1 MSFPKAKRF
10 LEVKDTTPAPD
21 QYNVSASA
29 KPQGVALPTTE
40 RFMEPKDLAPKSLNN
55 TLLFMSP
62 LRKVASTESLPPSGS
77 TQTKRRVS
85 RSQDDRRL
93 KELESEVQR
102 LVKYQAYLDRQRQ
115 QEKDEVT
122 RLEGNLQRTLKE
134 KSELQATLAK
144 TEKQLLDT
152 TKARDTLKAK
162 LEGIEIS
169 QKRHDGQ
176 QNKEMHLLQDQ
187 LQSKTEELQRLETQM
202 GCKVK
207 SLEVDIISLKSQIQ

>member
-1 MSFPKAKRF
+1 
-10 LEVKDTTPAPD
+10 
-21 QYNVSASA
+21 
-29 KPQGVALPTTE
+29 
-40 RFMEPKDLAPKSLNN
+40 
-55 TLLFMSP
+55 MSP
-62 LRKVASTESLPPSGS
+62 LRKVSSTESLPPSGS

-115 QEKDEVT
+115 QEKNEVT

-144 TEKQLLDT
+144 TEKKLLDT
-152 TKARDTLKAK
+152 TKARDTLKTK

-207 SLEVDIISLKSQIQ
+207 SLEVDIISLKSQIQSLEEDRTGLDT